1 MAKLPPG
8 SGDGKTMAQMWKE
21 FGRFIRAEDVKQ
33 GGRSDNRGAAA
44 KARKAKLMGQYGG
57 SEGPKG
63 SSKAKPK
70 APRGVANKNY

>member
-8 SGDGKTMAQMWKE
+8 SGDGKTMEQMWRE
-21 FGRFIRAEDVKQ
+21 FGRWIRANDVKGNPRQQ
-33 GGRSDNRGAAA
+33 GNAAS
-44 KARKAKLMGQYGG
+44 ARKAKLMGQYGG

-70 APRGVANKNY
+70 PPRGVSGK

>member
-8 SGDGKTMAQMWKE
+8 SGDGKTMEQMWKE

-44 KARKAKLMGQYGG
+44 KGRKSALMGKYGG
-57 SEGPKG
+57 GEGPKG

-70 APRGVANKNY
+70 VPRGAR

>member
-21 FGRFIRAEDVKQ
+21 FGRFIRANDIKGNAQQQ
-33 GGRSDNRGAAA
+33 GATAA
-44 KARKAKLMGQYGG
+44 ARKAKLMGQYGG

-63 SSKAKPK
+63 SSKAKSKP
-70 APRGVANKNY
+70 PRGVAKKNY